1 MSTSRQSV
9 AARKHAPPEE
19 LAAASSG
26 SGPNQIS
33 APDAYDA
40 RILKLRLPEQD
51 KIKNASER
59 CSVDLTTLKTIGR
72 KRGEQIRIKRKD
84 DARFVAL
91 YTVKQANPDTG
102 PASADVVRAGQT
114 ARARLGTIATM
125 AATVQARVVDV
136 PPQPD
141 EPEDVRFFELAK
153 DCGKQ
158 TYFIAIAPHGGQI
171 EQHTDE
177 QAVESV
183 DDLVA
188 ADFPASWWLCK
199 GFGDANKGAHDRWH
213 ITSTDLQ
220 PACFPLLRAIS
231 SRRFCYGVAFHGF
244 QQKKGEADLFIGGA
258 APRPL
263 KRAIE
268 RHLKDLALP
277 IEVKISTG
285 DDSPKFQGF
294 SPENLINRLARRGIH
309 LEQSLQARKFHREI
323 AQAVAK
329 AFRSRLRL
337 VICILVEALEKKR
350 SDARTELV
358 AALRKDLAAG
368 PIDVERA
375 IERDRAWR
383 ARDRALTTNIELV
396 EELEA
401 RL

>member
-1 MSTSRQSV
+1 VS
-9 AARKHAPPEE
+9 AE

-26 SGPNQIS
+26 SSPDQIS
-33 APDAYDA
+33 ASKAYDA
-40 RILKLRLPEQD
+40 RILKLLLPEQD

-59 CSVDLTTLKTIGR
+59 CSADLTTLKTIGR
-72 KRGEQIRIKRKD
+72 KSGEQVRIKRKD

-91 YTVKQANPDTG
+91 YTVKQANPDTD

-114 ARARLGTIATM
+114 ARARLGTTAPM

-141 EPEDVRFFELAK
+141 ERDDVRFFEL
-153 DCGKQ
+153 DRDYGGQ

-171 EQHTDE
+171 EPHTDE

-183 DDLVA
+183 DELVA
-188 ADFPASWWLCK
+188 AGSPASWWLCK

-220 PACFPLLRAIS
+220 SACFPLLRAIT

-244 QQKKGEADLFIGGA
+244 EQKKGEADLYIGGA
-258 APRPL
+258 APRQL
-263 KRAIE
+263 KRAIKQ
-268 RHLKDLALP
+268 RLKELALP
-277 IEVKISTG
+277 IEVKISTT

-337 VICILVEALEKKR
+337 VICILLEALEKKR
-350 SDARTELV
+350 TDARTRLIE
-358 AALRKDLAAG
+358 ALRKDLATG
-368 PIDVERA
+368 PIN
-375 IERDRAWR
+375 IERSIEREKVWR
-383 ARDRALTTNIELV
+383 AQDRALTTAVEVV

>member
-9 AARKHAPPEE
+9 DPRKHAPPEE
-19 LAAASSG
+19 LAAG
-26 SGPNQIS
+26 SPGFSPDQIS
-33 APDAYDA
+33 VPKAYEA

-59 CSVDLTTLKTIGR
+59 CSVDLTTLRTIGR

-114 ARARLGTIATM
+114 ARGRLGTTATM

-141 EPEDVRFFELAK
+141 EPDDVRFFELAR
-153 DCGKQ
+153 DGGEP

-171 EQHTDE
+171 EQQTDE

-183 DDLVA
+183 DQLVA

-220 PACFPLLRAIS
+220 PACFPLLRAIT
-231 SRRFCYGVAFHGF
+231 SRRFCHGVAFHGF
-244 QQKKGEADLFIGGA
+244 QQKKGEADLYIGGA
-258 APRPL
+258 APQPL
-263 KRAIE
+263 KRAIK
-268 RHLKDLALP
+268 RRLKDLALP
-277 IEVKISTG
+277 IAIKISTK

-294 SPENLINRLARRGIH
+294 SAENLINRLARRGIH
-309 LEQSLQARKFHREI
+309 LEQSIEARKFHHEI
-323 AQAVAK
+323 ARAVAK
-329 AFRSRLRL
+329 AFRSRRRF
-337 VICILVEALEKKR
+337 VICILLEALEKKR
-350 SDARTELV
+350 SEARAEFV
-358 AALRKDLAAG
+358 AALRNDLAAR
-368 PIDVERA
+368 PINVERA
-375 IERDRAWR
+375 IDREKAWR
-383 ARDRALTTNIELV
+383 AQDRALTTNIELV

>member
-1 MSTSRQSV
+1 MW
-9 AARKHAPPEE
+9 
-19 LAAASSG
+19 
-26 SGPNQIS
+26 
-33 APDAYDA
+33 YDA

-59 CSVDLTTLKTIGR
+59 SSADLTTLKTIGR

-102 PASADVVRAGQT
+102 PANADVVRAGQT

-141 EPEDVRFFELAK
+141 EADDVRFFELAK
-153 DCGKQ
+153 DCGEQ

-277 IEVKISTG
+277 IEVKISSG

-309 LEQSLQARKFHREI
+309 LEQSIASQEIPSRDRSGGGEGISLTAAAGDLHPAR
-323 AQAVAK
+323 
-329 AFRSRLRL
+329 SPG
-337 VICILVEALEKKR
+337 KK
-350 SDARTELV
+350 
-358 AALRKDLAAG
+358 ALRSESG
-368 PIDVERA
+368 IRRRSPERP
-375 IERDRAWR
+375 RGWSD
-383 ARDRALTTNIELV
+383 
-396 EELEA
+396 
-401 RL
+401 